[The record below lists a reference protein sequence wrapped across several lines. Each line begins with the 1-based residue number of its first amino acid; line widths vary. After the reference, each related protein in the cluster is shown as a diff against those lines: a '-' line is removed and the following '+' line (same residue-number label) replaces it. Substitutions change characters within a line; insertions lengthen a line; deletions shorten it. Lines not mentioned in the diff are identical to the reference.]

1 MVPKSLR
8 PLVPYLKRYK
18 TGLLWGAL
26 CVLLTNGI
34 AVQFPQVLRHATN
47 DLHLGVTSHKLL
59 KYALFVVAVF
69 AVKGIFQFLTRW
81 IVIGISRDIEFDLRN
96 DLFAHLEHLSYSYYQ
111 RNRTGDIMAKAT
123 NDLNAVRNLLGPA
136 IMYSANTIIFTAF
149 AVSYMFKISP
159 KLTLYAFLPLPVA
172 SIVIQYFGR
181 RIHERFERIQAMFS
195 DISARAQENFS
206 GARVIRA
213 YVQEQAEIAAFE
225 ATNQEYIR
233 RSLGLVRLMGM
244 LWPTLELMLGIAIVI
259 VLWLG
264 GSIVISGQTQ
274 VNLVSYLGTKTT
286 MVLSGTMDVGDF
298 VAFNTYMAQL
308 MWPVIALGWVIN
320 IFQRGTASMGRINQI
335 LTEQPEIAD
344 AADGATGVSPV
355 LPGEGA
361 RLSTGDIQG
370 EVEFRNLNFAYN
382 GVPVLNDISLRV
394 PAGSS
399 LAIVGPTGSGKT
411 TLVNLIPRIYDAAP
425 GAVLIDGKPIREFP
439 LDALRRKIGFVPQE
453 TFLFSDTI
461 RENIAFGK
469 HDAHLPEVQAAAEGA
484 NIAQDIESFPES
496 YSTTVGERGITLSGG
511 QKQRTAIAR
520 ALLRSPRILILDD
533 ALSSVDTHTE
543 DKILNHLR
551 EIMQGRTTI
560 FISHRVSTVRNADRI
575 AVLHHGQI
583 VELGTHDELIARNG
597 YYTDLYNKQLL
608 EEELAEV

>member
-1 MVPKSLR
+1 MVPKKLR
-8 PLVPYLKRYK
+8 PLVPYLKRYRI
-18 TGLLWGAL
+18 GLIWGSM

-34 AVQFPQVLRHATN
+34 AVQFPQVLRHAIN
-47 DLHLGVTSHKLL
+47 DLHSGVTSQKLL
-59 KYALFVVAVF
+59 KYALAIIAVF
-69 AVKGIFQFLTRW
+69 VAKGIFQFLTRW

-96 DLFAHLEHLSYSYYQ
+96 DLFAHLERLSHSYYQ
-111 RNRTGDIMAKAT
+111 RNRTGDIMARAT

-136 IMYSANTIIFTAF
+136 IMYSANTIVFTAL
-149 AVSYMFKISP
+149 AVGYMLKISP
-159 KLTLYAFLPLPVA
+159 KLTIFAFLPLPVV

-225 ATNQEYIR
+225 GANQEYIR

-244 LWPTLELMLGIAIVI
+244 LWPTLELMLGIAVVI

-264 GSIVISGQTQ
+264 GRQ
-274 VNLVSYLGTKTT
+274 VLAGK
-286 MVLSGTMDVGDF
+286 MDVGDF

-320 IFQRGTASMGRINQI
+320 LFQRGTASMARIQEI
-335 LTEQPEIAD
+335 FSQKPEIAD
-344 AADGATGVSPV
+344 DPQIGAGSPDV
-355 LPGEGA
+355 IRE
-361 RLSTGDIQG
+361 IEG
-370 EVEFRNLNFAYN
+370 EVEFRDLNFGYD
-382 GVPVLNDISLRV
+382 GVPVLKDVNLRI

-411 TLVNLIPRIYDAAP
+411 TLVSLIPRIYDASA
-425 GAVLIDGKPIREFP
+425 GSVLIDGRPIREYT
-439 LDALRRKIGFVPQE
+439 LDSLRRQIGFVPQE

-461 RENIAFGK
+461 RENIAYGLSQEDSTASLDQIK
-469 HDAHLPEVQAAAEGA
+469 AAAEAA
-484 NIAQDIESFPES
+484 NIANDIDGFPDGYE
-496 YSTTVGERGITLSGG
+496 TMVGERGITLSGG

-551 EIMQGRTTI
+551 EIMRGRTTI

-575 AVLHHGQI
+575 AVLHQGRV
-583 VELGTHDELIARNG
+583 VELGTHDELIARSG

>member
-1 MVPKSLR
+1 MLPKSLR
-8 PLVPYLKRYK
+8 PLVPYLKRYRS
-18 TGLLWGAL
+18 GLVWGGL
-26 CVLLTNGI
+26 CVLFNNGI
-34 AVQFPQVLRHATN
+34 WILFPQVIGRAVDALRH
-47 DLHLGVTSHKLL
+47 GVTRHKLL
-59 KYALFVVAVF
+59 TYSLLIVAIALA
-69 AVKGIFQFLTRW
+69 KGIFQFLTRW
-81 IVIGISRDIEFDLRN
+81 VVIGISRDIEFDLRN
-96 DLFAHLEHLSYSYYQ
+96 DLFAHLERLSYSYYQ
-111 RNRTGDIMAKAT
+111 RNRTGDIMARAT
-123 NDLNAVRNLLGPA
+123 NDLNAVRMLLGPA
-136 IMYSANTIIFTAF
+136 IMYSANTIVFTAGALGF
-149 AVSYMFKISP
+149 MLAISP
-159 KLTLYAFLPLPVA
+159 KLTIYAFLPLPIA

-213 YVQEQAEIAAFE
+213 YVQEQAEIVAFE
-225 ATNQEYIR
+225 GANQEYIR

-244 LWPTLELMLGIAIVI
+244 LWPTLELMLGAAVVI

-264 GSIVISGQTQ
+264 GREVLLGKIS
-274 VNLVSYLGTKTT
+274 
-286 MVLSGTMDVGDF
+286 VGKF
-298 VAFNTYMAQL
+298 VTFNTYMVQL
-308 MWPVIALGWVIN
+308 TWPVIALGWVIN
-320 IFQRGTASMGRINQI
+320 IFQRGTASMARIDEI
-335 LTEQPEIAD
+335 LSQQPEIAD
-344 AADGATGVSPV
+344 EASGATGVPPV
-355 LPGEGA
+355 QPGEDD
-361 RLSTGDIQG
+361 RLSTSDLLG
-370 EVEFRNLNFAYN
+370 EIEFCNLNFSYN
-382 GVPVLNDISLRV
+382 GTAVLRDINLRI

-425 GAVLIDGKPIREFP
+425 GAVLIDGRPVREFP
-439 LDALRRKIGFVPQE
+439 LDSLRRHIGFVPQE

-461 RENIAFGK
+461 RENIAFGVSEEDLLEDGHASLADIK
-469 HDAHLPEVQAAAEGA
+469 AAAEA
-484 NIAQDIESFPES
+484 ADIAQDIESFPEG
-496 YSTTVGERGITLSGG
+496 YNTTVGERGITLSGG

-551 EIMQGRTTI
+551 EIMRGRTTI

-575 AVLHHGQI
+575 AVLHQGRI
-583 VELGTHDELIARNG
+583 VELGTHDQLIARNG

>member
-1 MVPKSLR
+1 MVPKKLR
-8 PLVPYLKRYK
+8 PLVPYLKRYRG
-18 TGLLWGAL
+18 GLSLGAL
-26 CVLLTNGI
+26 CVLFTNAI
-34 AVQFPQVLRHATN
+34 AVQFPQVLRHLFN
-47 DLHLGVTSHKLL
+47 DLHSGITRQKLFL
-59 KYALFVVAVF
+59 YALAVVGVFVA
-69 AVKGIFQFLTRW
+69 KGIFQFLTRW
-81 IVIGISRDIEFDLRN
+81 TLIGISRDIEFDLRN
-96 DLFAHLEHLSYSYYQ
+96 DLFAHLERLSHSYYQ
-111 RNRTGDIMAKAT
+111 RNRTGDIMARAT

-136 IMYSANTIIFTAF
+136 IMYSANTIVFTAL
-149 AVSYMFKISP
+149 AVTYMFKISP
-159 KLTLYAFLPLPVA
+159 KLTMYAFLPLPVA

-213 YVQEQAEIAAFE
+213 YVQEQAEIHAFE
-225 ATNQEYIR
+225 AANQEYIR

-244 LWPTLELMLGIAIVI
+244 LWPTLELMLGIATVI

-264 GSIVISGQTQ
+264 GRQ
-274 VNLVSYLGTKTT
+274 VLQGRMN
-286 MVLSGTMDVGDF
+286 VGDF

-320 IFQRGTASMGRINQI
+320 IFQRGTASMVRIEEI
-335 LTEQPEIAD
+335 LSQQPEIGDDIGPSDHRVIAPSEKHATPSRD
-344 AADGATGVSPV
+344 FALQSPDGPITRSPDIS
-355 LPGEGA
+355 GA
-361 RLSTGDIQG
+361 I
-370 EVEFRNLNFAYN
+370 EFCNLNFAYN
-382 GVPVLNDISLRV
+382 GVSVLKDVNLRI

-411 TLVNLIPRIYDAAP
+411 TLVSLIPRIYDAEP
-425 GAVLIDGKPIREFP
+425 GAVLIDGRPIRQYP
-439 LDALRRKIGFVPQE
+439 LDSLRRNIGFVPQE

-461 RENIAFGK
+461 RENIAYGISREDGEASLEDIK
-469 HDAHLPEVQAAAEGA
+469 AAAEGA
-484 NIAQDIESFPES
+484 NIAQDIESFPEG
-496 YSTTVGERGITLSGG
+496 YNTTVGERGITLSGG

-533 ALSSVDTHTE
+533 ALSSVDTQTE

-551 EIMQGRTTI
+551 EIMRGRTTI
-560 FISHRVSTVRNADRI
+560 FISHRVSTVRNADAI
-575 AVLHHGQI
+575 AVLHQGRI
-583 VELGTHDELIARNG
+583 VELGSHDELITRNG

>member
-8 PLVPYLKRYK
+8 PLVPYLKRYRS
-18 TGLLWGAL
+18 GLLWGGL

-47 DLHLGVTSHKLL
+47 DLHQAGITDQKLLRLVL
-59 KYALFVVAVF
+59 KYALLVVAVF
-69 AVKGIFQFLTRW
+69 VAKGIFQFLTRW

-96 DLFAHLEHLSYSYYQ
+96 DLFAHLERLSYSYYQ

-136 IMYSANTIIFTAF
+136 IMYSANTIVFTAL
-149 AVSYMFKISP
+149 AVGYMLKISP
-159 KLTLYAFLPLPVA
+159 KLTLYAFLPLPIA

-181 RIHERFERIQAMFS
+181 QIHERFERIQAMFS

-206 GARVIRA
+206 GARVVRA

-225 ATNQEYIR
+225 AANQEYIR

-264 GSIVISGQTQ
+264 GRQ
-274 VNLVSYLGTKTT
+274 VLLGR
-286 MVLSGTMDVGDF
+286 MDVGDF

-344 AADGATGVSPV
+344 AVEGATGVSPV
-355 LPGEGA
+355 LPGEDA

-370 EVEFRNLNFAYN
+370 EIEFRNLNFDYN
-382 GVPVLNDISLRV
+382 GVAVLNDINLRI

-439 LDALRRKIGFVPQE
+439 LDSLRRKIGFVPQE
-453 TFLFSDTI
+453 TFLFSETI

-469 HDAHLPEVQAAAEGA
+469 HDAHLPEVQAAAEAA
-484 NIAQDIESFPES
+484 NIAHDIESFPES
-496 YSTTVGERGITLSGG
+496 YGTTVGERGITLSGG

-551 EIMQGRTTI
+551 EVMRGRTTI